1 MRHPGILI
9 AALVLL
15 IASCAGAQLQSI
27 VIPAGTPEDKQ
38 IQAIGNEADA
48 QKRVAMWQDFV
59 QNFSSNPQAAAY
71 GNQQLSQLFLASGD
85 GAKALGFA
93 RRQPRTPS

>member
-59 QNFSSNPQAAAY
+59 QNFLVMLSS
-71 GNQQLSQLFLASGD
+71 
-85 GAKALGFA
+85 ALPCKSVKPLQRPGC
-93 RRQPRTPS
+93 S